1 MGPTPYQYL
10 PLWARVTIER
20 LDSCADLRTEP
31 MLDELLEA
39 YAKTYGE
46 TVDGQTRESARH
58 ICRRRFAGSY
68 TEPVRP
74 DEIPPGA
81 LRLVRLAREGVLCAG
96 DLVATRRLGACEVTR
111 VHTQQSIEVK
121 SQSSGQHYLL
131 SGLDFGP
138 DARIA
143 TEQPVSDAP

>member
-1 MGPTPYQYL
+1 MGPTPYHYL

-20 LDSCADLRTEP
+20 LDS
-31 MLDELLEA
+31 
-39 YAKTYGE
+39 
-46 TVDGQTRESARH
+46 
-58 ICRRRFAGSY
+58 Y

-74 DEIPPGA
+74 DEIPPGT
-81 LRLVRLAREGVLCAG
+81 LRLVRLTREGVLCAG
-96 DLVATRRLGACEVTR
+96 DLVATRRLGACEVMR
-111 VHTQQSIEVK
+111 VHTQQSMEVK

-131 SGLDFGP
+131 SELDFGA

>member
-10 PLWARVTIER
+10 PLWAKLAVER
-20 LDSCADLRTEP
+20 LDTCAELRTEP
-31 MLDELLEA
+31 MLDELLEG

-68 TEPVRP
+68 TEPVRT
-74 DEIPPGA
+74 DDIPPGTVRLIRLAHEGA
-81 LRLVRLAREGVLCAG
+81 LRAG
-96 DLVATRRLGACEVTR
+96 DLIATRRLGTCEVMR
-111 VHTQQSIEVK
+111 VHTPQSIEVR
-121 SQSSGQHYLL
+121 SESSAQHYLL